1 MKANKKG
8 FFHPINYDRALL
20 CAISHKI
27 MVHKNKRIKRKICFG
42 QAVAV
47 HGPLVLYIAAVSDR
61 NIRNVLSKLA
71 QDPTTF
77 QSILV
82 LFHFCLS

>member
-1 MKANKKG
+1 MGLIITGFHLDPIHLSGSNEGKQKG
-8 FFHPINYDRALL
+8 LFLHPINYDRALL

-47 HGPLVLYIAAVSDR
+47 HGPLVRYKIL
-61 NIRNVLSKLA
+61 
-71 QDPTTF
+71 PTL
-77 QSILV
+77 I
-82 LFHFCLS
+82 